1 MPGGRACSRQ
11 WTARSLESLW
21 TFDFSLDTLAERD
34 PEGVLPARLEGAL
47 FAALDGEGDGRIAGQ
62 LEAAL
67 RTLLRPGAGAEPARW
82 LAACTRVALAAP
94 ARDPSPSPDPKT
106 SGTPISDPDAADE
119 EGTLGGTPAD
129 SSKSPSSDPQAPGQA
144 ADAGGGF
151 SAAPRLRTRVFA
163 ARCVLDM
170 LGAVGT
176 DARHWDP
183 AAAATD
189 ARGDWLVAQLP
200 ALVDTGFRMAT
211 GQVGDRR
218 PDLATGVRFGDRCC
232 KLAIV
237 WAKWRLLI

>member
-1 MPGGRACSRQ
+1 MRV
-11 WTARSLESLW
+11 
-21 TFDFSLDTLAERD
+21 LAERD
-34 PEGVLPARLEGAL
+34 PEGVLPAQLEGAL

-67 RTLLRPGAGAEPARW
+67 RTLLRAGAGAEPSRW

-94 ARDPSPSPDPKT
+94 ARDHNPSPDPKAST
-106 SGTPISDPDAADE
+106 ARPVGDADADDE
-119 EGTLGGTPAD
+119 EGTLGGAPPEASPHPA
-129 SSKSPSSDPQAPGQA
+129 SSPEAPGQA

-170 LGAVGT
+170 LGAVGA

-183 AAAATD
+183 AAAAAD

-211 GQVGDRR
+211 GQVGN
-218 PDLATGVRFGDRCC
+218 
-232 KLAIV
+232 
-237 WAKWRLLI
+237 KWT

>member
-1 MPGGRACSRQ
+1 MCA
-11 WTARSLESLW
+11 
-21 TFDFSLDTLAERD
+21 LAERD

-67 RTLLRPGAGAEPARW
+67 RTLLRAGAGAEPSRW

-94 ARDPSPSPDPKT
+94 ARDPSPSPNPKA
-106 SGTPISDPDAADE
+106 SGAGAPAGDADVDDE
-119 EGTLGGTPAD
+119 EGTLGGAAPD
-129 SSKSPSSDPQAPGQA
+129 PSSHPASNPEAPGQA

-170 LGAVGT
+170 LGAVGA

-183 AAAATD
+183 AAAAAD

-211 GQVGDRR
+211 GQVGN
-218 PDLATGVRFGDRCC
+218 
-232 KLAIV
+232 
-237 WAKWRLLI
+237 KWTYTNMCFE